1 MLSTKEFEKK
11 CKKEPREVD
20 KVESDEK
27 TGDKIFFAVYQR
39 IYEQISDI
47 VSDGALDFTNV
58 DILIKAGMEAVEF
71 VAQDRVPPMSGTEK
85 SEICKKL
92 IVAVLRDLGD
102 RGVIPKDISDKIV
115 LSVNLLG
122 PVMFKLIAMATKGK
136 IGINNIFTNDDGT
149 SKCCIVV

>member
-1 MLSTKEFEKK
+1 
-11 CKKEPREVD
+11 
-20 KVESDEK
+20 
-27 TGDKIFFAVYQR
+27 
-39 IYEQISDI
+39 
-47 VSDGALDFTNV
+47 
-58 DILIKAGMEAVEF
+58 
-71 VAQDRVPPMSGTEK
+71 MSGTEK